1 MAEHLWLEWV
11 KSLRAISQ
19 TGLHFS
25 RDPFDTERYQQV
37 REIAS
42 RILEQQSNLS
52 RQQIVELDA
61 SDLGYATPKVDVRG
75 AVFQDGRILLVREIS
90 DHGRWTLPG
99 GWADPNETPSEAVA
113 REVREESGYLTRV
126 RKLVGLY
133 DRDRQGLVPPYPYHI
148 YKHFFLCEIVGGAA
162 MGSVETSEV
171 AFFAEDELPELSV
184 ARVSAHLIRRC
195 FAHHRQPELATDFD

>member
-1 MAEHLWLEWV
+1 MAEHLWLDWV

-133 DRDRQGLVPPYPYHI
+133 DRDRQGLVPPYPFHI

>member
-37 REIAS
+37 REIAG

-133 DRDRQGLVPPYPYHI
+133 DRDRQGLVPPYPFHI